1 MPPYNEVILS
11 GGQLKSKE
19 LRRIIHKAYYG
30 DESMAMLSQV
40 IFVSVINILRFAGY
54 YHHYSEGK
62 LN

>member
-1 MPPYNEVILS
+1 MPPYNEIILS

-40 IFVSVINILRFAGY
+40 IIVPFIPFIEVIKI
-54 YHHYSEGK
+54 
-62 LN
+62 

>member
-11 GGQLKSKE
+11 GGQLKSNE

-40 IFVSVINILRFAGY
+40 HLLNI
-54 YHHYSEGK
+54 YSI
-62 LN
+62 